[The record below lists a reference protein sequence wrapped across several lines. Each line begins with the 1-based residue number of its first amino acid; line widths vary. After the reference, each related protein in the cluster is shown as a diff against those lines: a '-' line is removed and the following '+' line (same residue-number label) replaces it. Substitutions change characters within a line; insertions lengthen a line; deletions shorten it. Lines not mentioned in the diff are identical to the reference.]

1 MYSFRMSFWMVPF
14 SSPAATPCFSP
25 TAMYIASRMAAVE
38 LIVIEVETIPSGIRS
53 NRSSMSSRESIA
65 TPTFPTSPNDM
76 GASESYPIWVG
87 RSKATDRPVWPLS
100 SRYRYRRFDS
110 FASPK
115 PAYCRIVQKRPRNI
129 VGWTPRVKGNSPGKP
144 ASRR

>member
-14 SSPAATPCFSP
+14 SAFAATPCFSP

-38 LIVIEVETIPSGIRS
+38 LIVIEVETLPRGIRS
-53 NRSSMSSRESIA
+53 NRSSMSSSESIA
-65 TPTFPTSPNDM
+65 TPTFPTSPNAI

-87 RSKATDRPVWPLS
+87 RSKATDRPVCPCS
-100 SRYRYRRFDS
+100 RRYRYRRFDS
-110 FASPK
+110 FASPN
-115 PAYCRIVQKRPRNI
+115 PAYCRIVQKRPRYI
-129 VGWTPRVKGNSPGKP
+129 VGCTPRVKGNSPGNP